1 VRTRDRAAAAV
12 ARVVNRP
19 AAIDVGLLVVLVG
32 STLWLLGPPR
42 GSVIVVGVAVI
53 ELAAVLVRHRWPVVT
68 FAVGLLG
75 VLAHLIVG
83 AQPIPP
89 DAVVLIGLFSVAAD
103 RGRRVS
109 ITVLG
114 VGLAAA
120 AGWNVYA
127 FVAGRRD
134 SVVVDV
140 HSDGT
145 VVPVLPGQLSPEQLQ
160 EITRQLTGP
169 LHTSLPTL
177 GNHSVVPPSGIRIV
191 FDTAPL
197 PTWGGFWLAAAV
209 LLLVWVAG
217 ASTRRR
223 RARLDW
229 LRRQHETQARL
240 AVLDE
245 RARIS
250 RELHDVVAHGL
261 SVVVLQAQGG
271 AAALEQRP
279 ERTRQALDAIV
290 VTGRHALAE
299 IRRLLHALGDD
310 ESEPWAPP
318 PGVARLPELCE
329 RVRATG
335 LAVELRVDGDPYEPP
350 TAVDLAAYRIVQ
362 EALTNVLKHAGEHAA
377 TVELWYRP
385 ESLVLAVTN
394 GLDGTPE
401 PDPTGTGLRGM
412 RERATLLGG
421 TFHAGPDPEGG
432 FVVRATLPL
441 EGPRE

>member
-1 VRTRDRAAAAV
+1 MAWVRRALDRPV
-12 ARVVNRP
+12 AL
-19 AAIDVGLLVVLVG
+19 DVGLLVVLVAVA
-32 STLWLLGPPR
+32 LWLLGPPR
-42 GSVIVVGVAVI
+42 GDAIVIGVGVI
-53 ELAAVLVRHRWPVVT
+53 ELAAILVRHRWPAVT

-75 VLAHLIVG
+75 VVAHLIVG
-83 AQPIPP
+83 AQPIPA
-89 DAVVLIGLFSVAAD
+89 DGVVLIGLYSVAAD
-103 RGRRVS
+103 RGRRMS
-109 ITVLG
+109 FAVLG
-114 VGLAAA
+114 VGLVAAA
-120 AGWNVYA
+120 AWNVYA
-127 FVAGRRD
+127 LVAQRLNT
-134 SVVVDV
+134 VVVDV
-140 HSDGT
+140 RGDGT
-145 VVPVLPGQLSPEQLQ
+145 VVALRPGSLSPEQLRA
-160 EITRQLTGP
+160 ITRQLTAP
-169 LHTSLPTL
+169 LHTPLPGDHIHTI
-177 GNHSVVPPSGIRIV
+177 VPPPSGIQV
-191 FDTAPL
+191 SFDTAPVQ
-197 PTWGGFWLAAAV
+197 TWGGFWLAAVV
-209 LLLVWVAG
+209 LLVVWVAG
-217 ASTRRR
+217 EGARRR

-271 AAALEQRP
+271 AAALELRP

-310 ESEPWAPP
+310 ESETWAPP

-335 LAVELRVDGDPYEPP
+335 LPVELRVDGDPYEPP

-362 EALTNVLKHAGEHAA
+362 EALTNVLKHAGKHAA
-377 TVELWYRP
+377 TSVSLWYRP
-385 ESLVLAVTN
+385 ESLAIAVVN
-394 GLDGTPE
+394 GIDGDGVPE
-401 PDPTGTGLRGM
+401 PDRTHPGTGLRGM

-441 EGPRE
+441 EGPRV